1 MNGSPST
8 APTGRQSAAAQVQHQ
23 LMRRR
28 ANTLAG
34 VNTSSFSMRAKNMYR
49 GSLTGFER
57 FTPSLKR
64 ARCTTGISSTT
75 KHKTPSFLFWLN
87 NYAATRR
94 PPRQKLKKTYFSYM
108 LYFKEQKSQLV
119 LKSFS
124 NFFVKS
130 EITLDFKECMCYNI
144 DRLDRPT

>member
-1 MNGSPST
+1 MWILIYQYYQKYMICITLIDTFCISNIF
-8 APTGRQSAAAQVQHQ
+8 Q
-23 LMRRR
+23 
-28 ANTLAG
+28 ANEH
-34 VNTSSFSMRAKNMYR
+34 NMLY
-49 GSLTGFER
+49 FE
-57 FTPSLKR
+57 
-64 ARCTTGISSTT
+64 
-75 KHKTPSFLFWLN
+75 HN
-87 NYAATRR
+87 
-94 PPRQKLKKTYFSYM
+94 M